1 MGIQLELRIKIN
13 RVWVWGI
20 GIWGFD
26 LSCRAFEHPNMIALI
41 FNHICNNNVALLGD
55 PVILKIPSL

>member
-1 MGIQLELRIKIN
+1 MGIQLELMIRIKIN

-41 FNHICNNNVALLGD
+41 CSITCVITLLFWG
-55 PVILKIPSL
+55 ILFRIIL